1 MRRGRHQQGASMSIE
16 LARLELKRPDDLAA
30 FEAALLG
37 WGPAKL
43 RRLALFFRVP
53 GEYED
58 GSREKAHVGVSQVLQ
73 RHGLGAKSGNGDCGR
88 LRRCRDPVRLCV
100 CRSDR

>member
-1 MRRGRHQQGASMSIE
+1 MRRDRHQEGASMSIE
-16 LARLELKRPDDLAA
+16 LARLELKRPDDLSA

-43 RRLALFFRVP
+43 RRLGLFFRVP

-58 GSREKAHVGVSQVLQ
+58 GSREKAHAGVNQVLQ
-73 RHGLGAKSGNGDCGR
+73 RSRRDGGDGDGGR
-88 LRRCRDPVRLCV
+88 LRRCDHPLRFRI
-100 CRSDR
+100 RRFGR